1 MKRRCLSIFLLK
13 RASRFSRLPP
23 DFIKHHRLKNPR
35 HGRSDGRDTATAWD
49 NHRRRRAAE
58 EPRRA
63 SDRRGFTVNQDYGA
77 GSLSPL
83 NNLQRLQAGSW
94 WKSRPF
100 FSGSGFFGSFK
111 CTWPTVL
118 ISDSPKS
125 FTSHFRAR
133 LAPENLSSSQQQLSC
148 FHWSNIYLKG
158 QPRKQSDGKKKREEK
173 STLHSEETSLLQKVY
188 FLWTKPIRYH
198 DCEITRRMRTLGYR
212 RQVLNCWW
220 DLHWSEL
227 AD

>member
-1 MKRRCLSIFLLK
+1 MKRCCLSIFLLK

-63 SDRRGFTVNQDYGA
+63 SDRRGFTENQDYGA

-100 FSGSGFFGSFK
+100 FFFFRFTFFVFFLSFK
-111 CTWPTVL
+111 CTWATVL

-125 FTSHFRAR
+125 FTSHFRAH
-133 LAPENLSSSQQQLSC
+133 LAPGNLSSSQQQLSC
-148 FHWSNIYLKG
+148 FHWCNIHLKG
-158 QPRKQSDGKKKREEK
+158 QRRKQSDGKKIREEK
-173 STLHSEETSLLQKVY
+173 SMLHSGETSLFQKVY
-188 FLWTKPIRYH
+188 FFWSKPI
-198 DCEITRRMRTLGYR
+198 
-212 RQVLNCWW
+212 
-220 DLHWSEL
+220 
-227 AD
+227 